1 MVDGRLIVI
10 EGPDHVGRS
19 LHVRLLANHLEA
31 RGVAVT
37 TAGLARSPL
46 LGENL
51 KSQNPGLHALDSRTR
66 SLLYATD
73 LHDQLIHVVNPAL
86 EAGFVVLS
94 DRYTMTPSIRERMR
108 GGDQTWIEGLYAGIP
123 QPDLTVV
130 LSAGPRRLL
139 NRILFGEELQTLNDF
154 EAGMDLNLSP
164 SVTTSFLA
172 YQKTL
177 RDMFTA
183 EAEAAGHPIIQT
195 RYDVRD
201 VHRSI
206 WDVTVPVVEHMLQPL
221 V

>member
-51 KSQNPGLHALDSRTR
+51 KSQNPSLHALDSRTR

-183 EAEAAGHPIIQT
+183 EAEAAGHPIIRT

>member
-1 MVDGRLIVI
+1 MDGRLIVI

-37 TAGLARSPL
+37 TVGLARSPL

-51 KSQNPGLHALDSRTR
+51 KSKTHDLHALDSRTR

-86 EAGFVVLS
+86 EAGFVVLA
-94 DRYTMTPSIRERMR
+94 DRYTMTPIIRERMR
-108 GGDQTWIEGLYAGIP
+108 GGDQAWIESLYAGTP

-172 YQKTL
+172 YQKMV
-177 RDMFTA
+177 REAFA
-183 EAEAAGHPIIQT
+183 KEAEAAGHPVVQT

-206 WDVTVPVVEHMLQPL
+206 WEVAVPVVEHMLQPL

>member
-1 MVDGRLIVI
+1 MDGRLIVI

-31 RGVAVT
+31 RGVAVI

-46 LGENL
+46 LGEHL
-51 KSQNPGLHALDSRTR
+51 KSHNTGLHALDSRTR

-86 EAGFVVLS
+86 DAGFVVLA
-94 DRYTMTPSIRERMR
+94 DRYTMTPIIRERMR
-108 GGDQTWIEGLYAGIP
+108 GGDQAWIQSLYAGTP
-123 QPDLTVV
+123 EPDLTVV
-130 LSAGPRRLL
+130 LSAGPRLL

-172 YQKTL
+172 YQKKL
-177 RDMFTA
+177 REAFTT
-183 EAEAAGHPIIQT
+183 EAQAAGHPIVQT

-206 WDVTVPVVEHMLQPL
+206 WEVALPVVEHMLQPL